1 MAIDELAMQK
11 LRLLSSVSGELPYSA
26 FFVVDEKL
34 EYVLA
39 GGEALAMTGYTPA
52 DFIGR
57 RVCEMVPPASADQ
70 AKADYS
76 SVFAGAPFVR
86 EHTVEGRDFE
96 SRGRLL
102 QVEDD
107 GGPDQRYALVVSY
120 DVTERKQAEQRKDR
134 FLAVLGH
141 ELRNPLAAVSTAIEL
156 LRRGASP
163 GVAEHTHKIVGRQLA
178 QISRL
183 ADELQDLAGIYHGQ
197 VKLRHARTRID
208 ELVEEVVA
216 GARASAEAKRQS
228 MLLRLPG
235 RAIEAWVDPV
245 RLAQVLN
252 NMLANSVKYTQVQG
266 SIEVALAGD
275 AGGFTIEVRDD
286 GAGMAPAI
294 LAGVFELFNRGQP
307 AVGQDDQGLGIG
319 MWLAQQFVRDHGGS
333 IVAASDG
340 PGAGSCFTVWLPLGF
355 PQDRPIA
362 SPQK

>member
-1 MAIDELAMQK
+1 MSIEELAMQK

-34 EYVLA
+34 DYVLA

-57 RVCEMVPPASADQ
+57 TVGEMVPPAFADQ
-70 AKADYS
+70 AEADYR

-102 QVEDD
+102 QVEGD
-107 GGPDQRYALVVSY
+107 PVQHYALVVSY

-156 LRRGASP
+156 LRRGASA

-197 VKLRHARTRID
+197 VKLRPACTRVD

-216 GARASAEAKRQS
+216 GARASAEAKGQS

-235 RAIEAWVDPV
+235 QAIEAWVDPV

-252 NMLANSVKYTQVQG
+252 NMLANAVKYTGAQG
-266 SIEVALAGD
+266 RIEVTLAAD
-275 AGGFTIEVRDD
+275 AEGFTIAVRDN
-286 GAGMAPAI
+286 GTGMAPET

-307 AVGQDDQGLGIG
+307 AVGQDDHGLGIG
-319 MWLAQQFVRDHGGS
+319 MWLAHQFVREHGGS
-333 IVAASDG
+333 IAAASDG
-340 PGAGSCFTVWLPLGF
+340 PGTGSCFTVWLPLGLRQGA
-355 PQDRPIA
+355 PGAPGA
-362 SPQK
+362 